1 MAETD
6 TWTPADDDYVREQ
19 LTSLKA
25 DVDGLPLAD
34 VRFVKARGAA
44 RRRRTMLGWTAG
56 AAAAALVAAVIG
68 FTALGPDAS
77 QPVPPALPSTTA
89 PTTPVD
95 REAVTPFLSQA
106 GSLPLASE
114 WKFALEHSSD
124 FELSTVE
131 NREID
136 PCLSSAPAPAQQESL
151 LSQQGNI
158 QGGQTQWTLGSGSA
172 QQLAEEMAESIG
184 ACRLGEFAVKAV
196 QTDSWPRL
204 YSYTAGDAGSG
215 WYAVAVSGRHVAV
228 LNVVEPDHRTTE
240 FSRVQVERLAAIA
253 TARLARYGDTGSAG
267 EPKSGTPTTP
277 PPPTGPS
284 ENMPVTGVKPLIS
297 SSLFVPASKWSSPL
311 LTKGQPTYAGPGD
324 QEGSASIV
332 ECETDQFQ
340 AGVGGRYGIVS
351 IRAGSGDAN
360 YVGKQRV
367 RLFEDAKGYELV
379 QADIKRL
386 DQLVMKGCTTAGGNR
401 TTAERGPIAGTYLLT
416 TKVSDEA
423 TGTLYQWVG
432 VTGQQ
437 TEGAVS
443 TIVFHGTNEGVGFS
457 GTAAQGFAELQRLM
471 DLARLR

>member
-34 VRFVKARGAA
+34 VRFVKARGGA
-44 RRRRTMLGWTAG
+44 RRRRTMLGWSAG
-56 AAAAALVAAVIG
+56 AAAAALVAAAIG

-95 REAVTPFLSQA
+95 REAVSPFLAEAS
-106 GSLPLASE
+106 SLPIASE

-124 FELSTVE
+124 FELSTVQ

-136 PCLSSAPAPAQQESL
+136 PCLTSAPGPAQQESL

-158 QGGQTQWTLGSGSA
+158 QGGQTRWSVESGSA
-172 QQLAEEMAESIG
+172 QQLAEVMADSIG
-184 ACRLGEFAVKAV
+184 ACQLGEFAVTAV

-215 WYAVAVSGRHVAV
+215 WYAVAVSGTHAAV

-240 FSRVQVERLAAIA
+240 FSRVEVERLAAIA

-267 EPKSGTPTTP
+267 EPKTGTPTTP
-277 PPPTGPS
+277 PPPTAPS
-284 ENMPVTGVKPLIS
+284 EDMPVSGVKPLIS
-297 SSLFVPASKWSSPL
+297 SSLFVPASQWSSPL
-311 LTKGQPTYAGPGD
+311 LSKGQRTYAGPGD

-360 YVGKQRV
+360 YIGKQRV

-379 QADIKRL
+379 QADLTRL
-386 DQLVMKGCTTAGGNR
+386 DQLVMKGCSTQGGNT
-401 TTAERGPIAGTYLLT
+401 TTAERGPIQGTYLLT
-416 TKVSDEA
+416 TKVVNEA
-423 TGTLYQWVG
+423 TGTMYQWVG
-432 VTGQQ
+432 VTGMQ
-437 TEGAVS
+437 TEGGVS
-443 TIVFHGTNEGVGFS
+443 TIVFHGNNEGAGFQ
-457 GTAAQGFAELQRLM
+457 GTKAQGFVELERLM
-471 DLARLR
+471 DLARQR